1 MKEEMQHDLE
11 AQIVKTKGQLATD
24 EGKYHQKLEEIHHWF
39 GCFFRK
45 RKTSPGLN
53 RASVQ

>member
-24 EGKYHQKLEEIHHWF
+24 EGKYRQKLEEIHHWS
-39 GCFFRK
+39 GCVFRK